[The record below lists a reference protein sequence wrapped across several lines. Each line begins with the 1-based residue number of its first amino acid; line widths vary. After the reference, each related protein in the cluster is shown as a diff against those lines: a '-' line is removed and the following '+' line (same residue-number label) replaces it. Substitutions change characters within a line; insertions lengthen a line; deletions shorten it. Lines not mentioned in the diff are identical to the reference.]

1 MSTHLFTHRDC
12 LFHDNGPNHPER
24 ADRLRS
30 VLHRLEE
37 DDFKEIKRHDASMG
51 TRELLLLAHTAE
63 YLDMIENAA
72 PQSGII
78 QLDPDTFMSPGSI
91 QAALRSVGAVRDA
104 IDLVMTVSNSN
115 AYCAIRPPGH
125 HAETDKAMGFCLYNN
140 VAIGALYALE
150 TLKLK
155 RVAVIDF
162 DVHHGNGTQAIFE
175 NDDRLFYGSTHQEA
189 PFYPGTGHSS
199 EKGIGNIV
207 NAPLTAGDGA
217 TEFRAAMKNIVLPAL
232 EEFAPELLIISAGFD
247 AHSRDP
253 RADINLE
260 KEDYIWITKELLKIA
275 NRCCHGRVVS
285 VMEGGYDLVG
295 LAESSE
301 AHVKALLDA

>member
-30 VLHRLEE
+30 VLHRFEE
-37 DDFKEIKRHDASMG
+37 DHFSSITHHEASLG
-51 TRELLLLAHTAE
+51 TRDLLLLAHTPD
-63 YLDMIENAA
+63 YLDAIEKAA
-72 PQSGII
+72 PRSGVI
-78 QLDPDTFMSPGSI
+78 QLDPDTFMSPGTI

-104 IDLVMTVSNSN
+104 VDLVMSKMNSN

-125 HAETDKAMGFCLYNN
+125 HAEADKAMGFCIYNS
-140 VAIGALYALE
+140 VAIGALYARKEFNLS
-150 TLKLK
+150 

-175 NDDRLFYGSTHQEA
+175 ANSNLFYGSTHQEA
-189 PFYPGTGHSS
+189 PFYPGTGHLS
-199 EKGIGNIV
+199 ETGVGNIV
-207 NAPLTAGDGA
+207 NAPLKAGAGA
-217 TEFRAAMKNIVLPAL
+217 EEFKAAMRDTVLPAL
-232 EEFAPELLIISAGFD
+232 ENFDPELLLISAGFD
-247 AHSRDP
+247 AHVSDP
-253 RADINLE
+253 RADLNLE
-260 KEDYIWITKELLKIA
+260 KEDYYWVTRELIKIA
-275 NRCCHGRVVS
+275 NRCCTGRIVS